1 MYISNN
7 FGPNVLSNPEFWA
20 ECTLKSEENRENV
33 QYTYARFIG
42 KILSVS
48 KLRLI
53 IKHLAA
59 SQDLSYEKLR
69 TGTYE
74 LA

>member
-20 ECTLKSEENRENV
+20 ECRYTKTEEFRENV
-33 QYTYARFIG
+33 PVHR
-42 KILSVS
+42 KILAVA
-48 KLRLI
+48 KLRLL

-59 SQDLSYEKLR
+59 SQDLSYEKVR
-69 TGTYE
+69 TGTFE